1 MPSLIDLRRRIR
13 SVKNT
18 EQITKA
24 MKMVSAAKLR
34 RAQERVIAARPYAN
48 LMREMLADLTVAAQ
62 SDDRASESPWLAV
75 REMQRID
82 LIFFSSD
89 TGLAGAFN
97 STLLKASQ
105 KFFQDHHG
113 AEISLTLVGRKARDF
128 YRRRNGKILTEHVNL
143 AARPTYQDA
152 AEIAREVIRRYK
164 DGETDAVFVLNNEF
178 KSVMSQKLSVMQL
191 LPVTADADPDKE
203 KADKE
208 KAEKDKKAPENKD
221 YIYEQ
226 SPVDMLNRL
235 MPRYVEVAVFRALLE
250 TIASYQAA
258 RMTAMDK
265 ASSNARDV
273 IDSLTLNMNRIRQAA
288 ITKEIIE
295 VVSGAAAA
303 E

>member
-48 LMREMLADLTVAAQ
+48 LMREMLADLAAAAQ
-62 SDDRASESPWLAV
+62 SDERASESPWLAV
-75 REMQRID
+75 REWKRID

-97 STLLKASQ
+97 SSLLKATRT
-105 KFFQDHHG
+105 FFEDHRG
-113 AEISLTLVGRKARDF
+113 AEITLTLVGRKGRDY
-128 YRRRNGKILTEHVNL
+128 YRRRGAKILSEHINL
-143 AARPTYQDA
+143 PARPSYRDA
-152 AEIAREVIRRYK
+152 AGIVPEVIRRYR

-178 KSVMSQKLSVMQL
+178 KSVMSQKLSVLQL
-191 LPVTADADPDKE
+191 LPLTGDTKE
-203 KADKE
+203 V
-208 KAEKDKKAPENKD
+208 KD

-226 SPVDMLNRL
+226 SPVDMLDRL
-235 MPRYVEVAVFRALLE
+235 VPRYVEVAAFRALLE

-273 IDSLTLNMNRIRQAA
+273 IDTLTLNMNRIRQAA

>member
-48 LMREMLADLTVAAQ
+48 LMREMLADLAVAAK
-62 SDDRASESPWLAV
+62 SDERASESPWLAV
-75 REMQRID
+75 RETKRID

-97 STLLKASQ
+97 STLLKATR
-105 KFFQDHHG
+105 KFYADNPG
-113 AEISLTLVGRKARDF
+113 AEITLTLVGRKGRDY
-128 YRRRNGKILTEHVNL
+128 YRRRGAKILAEHINL
-143 AARPTYQDA
+143 PVRPSYQDA
-152 AEIAREVIRRYK
+152 AGIAREVIRRYR
-164 DGETDAVFVLNNEF
+164 DGETDAIFVLNNEF
-178 KSVMSQKLSVMQL
+178 KSVMSQKLSVLQL
-191 LPVTADADPDKE
+191 LPLAAEGAPGD
-203 KADKE
+203 
-208 KAEKDKKAPENKD
+208 KAEVRD

-235 MPRYVEVAVFRALLE
+235 VPRYVEVAAFRALLE

-273 IDSLTLNMNRIRQAA
+273 IDTLTLNMNRIRQAA